1 MKQPRIASVNLGTVC
16 LCALLVFLGCG
27 DQDEVST
34 CCNDGEPNGL
44 SLSVA
49 KYPDNKKAGLS
60 ITFDDGCS
68 SVFDKIIPMMNAYN
82 LKGTFY
88 IIAGHVELRNEWAKW
103 KAVREDGH
111 DIGNHSLTH
120 EYYLGSISD
129 YKILRQEIDSSF
141 RLIRDRLGKG
151 PFSFGHPFH
160 SAGPKADKIVFENHF
175 TTKISPAGFSKLVS
189 LYDLSVCKAEMK
201 VALRKGE
208 WVVTTAHGVDDKFCY
223 NSLTSDFFT
232 KFLDYVTSHTDS
244 IHVDTFENL
253 SKYKIEASD
262 SHLSVERLD
271 DRRFIVKLRNE
282 LPTSVFDYPLTIV
295 VRGLSNASERIQP
308 YQHKIEVTPV
318 QDGANVKIPPNGSFI
333 ILAE

>member
-27 DQDEVST
+27 DQDDVST
-34 CCNDGEPNGL
+34 CCTDGEPNGL

-68 SVFDKIIPMMNAYN
+68 SVFDKIIPMMDAYN

-129 YKILRQEIDSSF
+129 YKILRAGN
-141 RLIRDRLGKG
+141 RLQFSINPRQAGQG
-151 PFSFGHPFH
+151 AIFVWTPFP
-160 SAGPKADKIVFENHF
+160 
-175 TTKISPAGFSKLVS
+175 
-189 LYDLSVCKAEMK
+189 
-201 VALRKGE
+201 
-208 WVVTTAHGVDDKFCY
+208 
-223 NSLTSDFFT
+223 
-232 KFLDYVTSHTDS
+232 
-244 IHVDTFENL
+244 
-253 SKYKIEASD
+253 
-262 SHLSVERLD
+262 
-271 DRRFIVKLRNE
+271 
-282 LPTSVFDYPLTIV
+282 
-295 VRGLSNASERIQP
+295 
-308 YQHKIEVTPV
+308 
-318 QDGANVKIPPNGSFI
+318 
-333 ILAE
+333 